1 MHHRNPID
9 QVKWWVK
16 SRKFWRSSTIGITEV
31 AVAGVCAVVLFAAF
45 NMQRVE
51 AVATKIREDV
61 SYALYPSSE
70 KAYAFGERH
79 FNGQDVYNY
88 DILRAEYFFRE
99 ALRRDADIP
108 YLHHEMARIHFLK
121 GDFLNAMQEINLQ
134 IQLHGTTTPN
144 SYYVRG
150 LIEGYMGDYAAAA
163 KDYEEFLKV
172 DPRNWA
178 GINDYAWVLLK
189 AGRSG
194 DAAKATEEGLKYF
207 PNSPWLLNSSA
218 IALYELGRL
227 EEADVQAKKA
237 WSEVQKVREAEWLHN
252 YPGNDPAI
260 AGQGI
265 ETFRR
270 AVQENM
276 QSIESALASNTRQSP

>member
-1 MHHRNPID
+1 
-9 QVKWWVK
+9 
-16 SRKFWRSSTIGITEV
+16 
-31 AVAGVCAVVLFAAF
+31 
-45 NMQRVE
+45 MQRVE
-51 AVATKIREDV
+51 AVPTKIREDV

-108 YLHHEMARIHFLK
+108 YLHHEMARIHFLQ
-121 GDFLNAMQEINLQ
+121 GDFLNAIQEINLQ

-189 AGRSG
+189 DNRPQE
-194 DAAKATEEGLKYF
+194 AADATEKALVFF
-207 PNSPWLLNSSA
+207 PENPWLLNSSA
-218 IALYELGRL
+218 IALYEIGDIEKAL
-227 EEADVQAKKA
+227 ERVQKA
-237 WSEVQKVREAEWLHN
+237 WVHVQNMGEREWLHS

-260 AGQGI
+260 ADQGI
-265 ETFRR
+265 ATFRT
-270 AVQENM
+270 AVEDNM
-276 QSIESALASNTRQSP
+276 HRIELALASSTVQ